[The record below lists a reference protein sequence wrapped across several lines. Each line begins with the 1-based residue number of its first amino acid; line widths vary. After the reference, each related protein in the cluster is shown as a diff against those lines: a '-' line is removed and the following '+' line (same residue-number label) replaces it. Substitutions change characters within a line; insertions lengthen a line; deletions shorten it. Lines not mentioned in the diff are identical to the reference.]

1 MKIVLISGSRSPDG
15 QTGRAAKSFMEGCV
29 AAGGEVESFL
39 LPRMKIERCR
49 QCEDSGW
56 GLCIKEG
63 RCTVDDDLAS
73 LVERVRASDAVVFA
87 TPVYW
92 GDLAESLRAFLD
104 RLRRVCMHEAGR
116 TGVAKKPAA
125 GICVAGGSGGGAPSC
140 AASLAKVLGTIGF
153 DVVDLVPVRRQNL
166 ESKLKVLRA
175 AGEHLAGLSL
185 A

>member
-1 MKIVLISGSRSPDG
+1 MKMVLISGSRNPDG
-15 QTGRAAKSFMEGCV
+15 QTGRAAKAFIEG
-29 AAGGEVESFL
+29 ATSAGAECETFY

-63 RCTVDDDLAS
+63 RCTIDDDFAS
-73 LVERVRASDAVVFA
+73 LAERVRASDAVVFA

-104 RLRRVCMHEAGR
+104 RQRRVCTHEAGR

-140 AASLAKVLGTIGF
+140 AASLANILGTIGF

-166 ESKLKVLRA
+166 EAKLKALRA
-175 AGEHLAGLSL
+175 AGEHLA